1 MASRNEGLKIV
12 FESLLMSCMEML
24 KALVITFLF
33 FLIFAIIF
41 VSVLK
46 GKLNKCIDAIGDT
59 FHFDNAY

>member
-12 FESLLMSCMEML
+12 FESLMMSCMEML

-59 FHFDNAY
+59 YHFEHAY